1 MGKSRWFFLHLCSFP
16 APGIMGGRK
25 RGESM
30 RLAGMISLILVLSL
44 LTGSSPWLLP
54 QAGAAGPVEDTPG
67 AEKLLARQEE
77 KLLAYEAE
85 LLQAAEELLSAKAGE
100 IRREQAQELHDAAAD
115 LRKELQD
122 TAAQGQRELEQEL
135 LGLQL
140 ELVFVTL
147 TPEEQEAKLKD
158 IEALQ
163 EELRLYQE
171 ELEEEFQTRL
181 QDLQAEHESLAQK
194 RLEAFH
200 RELDQAVRE
209 ELAAYRQQLLVE
221 LDGQLSRAL
230 ANGPY

>member
-30 RLAGMISLILVLSL
+30 RLAGMISLILVLSM

-67 AEKLLARQEE
+67 AE